1 MRVVSLETVQRCIG
15 CGREYPPDTIVYSC
29 EECGNLLDIILDGIG
44 ELSPSGLRSTWQGRI
59 PGIWRYRELVPVKRT
74 PVTLR
79 EGGTPLYNA
88 ERAARWADVR
98 RLYIKYEG
106 VNPTGSFK
114 DRGMSVAIT
123 KALEL
128 KRGTVI
134 CASTGNTSSSMA
146 AYAAAAGLRAVV
158 LVPRGRVAV
167 GKLFQTLL
175 YGAQTYAVDE
185 GFDSALQ
192 TVISISRTSSAYILN
207 SVNPW
212 RIEGQKT
219 LAYELWEEMGDEDY
233 LVSVPVGNC
242 GNISA
247 IWKGFREL
255 AEIGLLKNQ
264 PRLAGVQSEGASPFV
279 DAVERGD
286 GRLIPVDRPSTIASA
301 IRIGRPVNWLKALR
315 AVKESSGLVAK
326 VSDAEIVES
335 QRILASG
342 EGIGVEP
349 ASAASLAGVKK
360 LREMG
365 FIDRS
370 TVVVC
375 IATGHAL
382 KDPNPEL
389 VDFQPKIL
397 QTSPEGFAKLLNG
410 L

>member
-1 MRVVSLETVQRCIG
+1 LETVQRCIV
-15 CGREYPPDTIVYSC
+15 CGREYPPDAVVYSC
-29 EECGNLLDIILDGIG
+29 ENCGNLLDVIINRIG
-44 ELSPSGLRSTWQGRI
+44 ELSPAALRSAWTGRS
-59 PGIWRYRELVPVKRT
+59 PGVWRYRELIPVKIN
-74 PVTLR
+74 PVTLH

-88 ERAARWADVR
+88 ERAARWAGVEK
-98 RLYIKYEG
+98 LYIKYEG

-114 DRGMSVAIT
+114 DRGMSVGIT

-146 AYAAAAGLRAVV
+146 AYAAAGGLRAVV

-167 GKLFQTLL
+167 GKLFQTIL
-175 YGAQTYAVDE
+175 YGAETYTVDE
-185 GFDSALQ
+185 GFDMALQ
-192 TVISISRTSSAYILN
+192 TVISTSSRSQAYILN

-219 LAYELWEEMGDEDY
+219 LAYEIWEEMGDGDY

-255 AEIGLLKNQ
+255 AEIGLLKTP
-264 PRLAGVQSEGASPFV
+264 PRLAGIQAEGASPFV

-286 GRLIPVDRPSTIASA
+286 GRLIPVDKPSTIASA

-315 AVKESSGLVAK
+315 ALKESSGLVER

-335 QRILASG
+335 QRVLASG

-360 LREMG
+360 LRERG
-365 FIDRS
+365 LIDRS

-389 VDFQPKIL
+389 VDFQPKTIPAAADEL
-397 QTSPEGFAKLLNG
+397 IKVLNV